1 MRNADRRGS
10 EAPVLSRD
18 REGAVVGRFPK
29 LLLCLL
35 AAAFQL
41 AADQPLPPELRGV
54 GVDEHLGQGVDLNLT
69 FTAEDGYPVPLR
81 SFFHQN
87 RPVLLNLVYYSC
99 PMLCTLV
106 LNGQTAALKN
116 VPWTPGNEFEVV
128 TISIDPTDTFDLAQR
143 KRASYLESYGR
154 PAAGWHFLTDD
165 HGNAKKLADQLGFR
179 YRYDE
184 SQKQYAHPAVVMILT
199 PEGKVSRY
207 LYGINFSP
215 RDLRLAL
222 TEASESKFSLSTDR
236 ILLYCFHYD
245 PQTHGYVLF
254 ATNLMRA
261 GGLLTVLILGFV
273 LLRLW
278 RREGAATI

>member
-1 MRNADRRGS
+1 
-10 EAPVLSRD
+10 
-18 REGAVVGRFPK
+18 VVGRLAK
-29 LLLCLL
+29 LVLCLL
-35 AAAFQL
+35 AGAVAL

-54 GVDEHLGQGVDLNLT
+54 GVDEHLGQSVDLNLT
-69 FTAEDGYPVPLR
+69 FTGEDGYPVPLR
-81 SFFHQN
+81 SLFHQG

-116 VPWTPGNEFEVV
+116 IPWTPGNEFEVV

-165 HGNAKKLADQLGFR
+165 HGNAKKLADQLGFH
-179 YRYDE
+179 YRYDD

-207 LYGINFSP
+207 LYGIKFNP

-222 TEASESKFSLSTDR
+222 VEASESKFSLSTDR

-245 PQTHGYVLF
+245 PQAHGYVLF

-278 RREGAATI
+278 RREGAVAL

>member
-1 MRNADRRGS
+1 MILA
-10 EAPVLSRD
+10 A
-18 REGAVVGRFPK
+18 K

-35 AAAFQL
+35 AASATL

-54 GVDEHLGQGVDLNLT
+54 GVDEHLGQSVDLGLT
-69 FTAEDGYPVPLR
+69 FTGEDGYAVPLG
-81 SFFHQN
+81 SFFHQG

-116 VPWTPGNEFEVV
+116 IPWTAGNQFELV
-128 TISIDPTDTFDLAQR
+128 TISIDPRDTFDLAQR

-165 HGNAKKLADQLGFR
+165 RGNAKKLADQLGFH

-184 SQKQYAHPAVVMILT
+184 RQKQYAHPAVVMILT

-215 RDLRLAL
+215 RDMRLAL
-222 TEASESKFSLSTDR
+222 AEASESKFSLSTDR

-245 PQTHGYVLF
+245 PKAHGYVLF

-261 GGLLTVLILGFV
+261 GGLLTVLVLGFV

-278 RREGAATI
+278 RREGAAAV

>member
-1 MRNADRRGS
+1 V
-10 EAPVLSRD
+10 VLS
-18 REGAVVGRFPK
+18 
-29 LLLCLL
+29 
-35 AAAFQL
+35 
-41 AADQPLPPELRGV
+41 ADQPLPPELRGV
-54 GVDEHLGQGVDLNLT
+54 GVDEHLGQSVDLNLT
-69 FTAEDGYPVPLR
+69 FTGEDGYPVPLR
-81 SFFHQN
+81 SFFHQG

-106 LNGQTAALKN
+106 LNGQTAALKK
-116 VPWTPGNEFEVV
+116 VPWTPGNEFELV

-143 KRASYLESYGR
+143 KRSSYLESYGR

-165 HGNAKKLADQLGFR
+165 HGNAKRLADQLGFR

-215 RDLRLAL
+215 RDFRLAL

-245 PQTHGYVLF
+245 PQAHGYVLF

-278 RREGAATI
+278 RREGAVAL

>member
-1 MRNADRRGS
+1 MRN
-10 EAPVLSRD
+10 
-18 REGAVVGRFPK
+18 GR

-35 AAAFQL
+35 AAAVAL

-54 GVDEHLGQGVDLNLT
+54 GVDEHLGQSVDLNLT
-69 FTAEDGYPVPLR
+69 FTGEDGYAVPLR
-81 SFFHQN
+81 SLFHQG
-87 RPVLLNLVYYSC
+87 RPVLLDLVYCSC

-165 HGNAKKLADQLGFR
+165 HGNAKRLAEQLGFR

-184 SQKQYAHPAVVMILT
+184 SQKQYADPAPVAPATARRTSGILT
-199 PEGKVSRY
+199 VWKSR
-207 LYGINFSP
+207 GRSFRWPS
-215 RDLRLAL
+215 
-222 TEASESKFSLSTDR
+222 
-236 ILLYCFHYD
+236 
-245 PQTHGYVLF
+245 
-254 ATNLMRA
+254 
-261 GGLLTVLILGFV
+261 
-273 LLRLW
+273 
-278 RREGAATI
+278 

>member
-1 MRNADRRGS
+1 MSGDAARRS
-10 EAPVLSRD
+10 AC
-18 REGAVVGRFPK
+18 ATVVTKF
-29 LLLCLL
+29 LLCLL
-35 AAAFQL
+35 VSAVPV

-54 GVDEHLGQGVDLNLT
+54 GVEEHLGQSVDLNLT
-69 FTAEDGYPVPLR
+69 FTAEDGYQVPLR
-81 SFFHQN
+81 SFFRQH

-99 PMLCTLV
+99 PMLCTLL
-106 LNGQTAALKN
+106 LNGQTSALKEI
-116 VPWTPGNEFEVV
+116 PWTPGNEFEVV

-165 HGNAKKLADQLGFR
+165 HANVKKLADQVGFH

-184 SQKQYAHPAVVMILT
+184 RQAQYAHPAVVMILT
-199 PEGKVSRY
+199 PEGKISRY
-207 LYGINFSP
+207 LYGIKFSP

-245 PQTHGYVLF
+245 PQAHGYVLF
-254 ATNLMRA
+254 ATNFMRA
-261 GGLLTVLILGFV
+261 GGVLTVLLLGFV
-273 LLRLW
+273 LVRFW
-278 RREGAATI
+278 RREGAHAI

>member
-1 MRNADRRGS
+1 MPSART
-10 EAPVLSRD
+10 VLW
-18 REGAVVGRFPK
+18 
-29 LLLCLL
+29 LL
-35 AAAFQL
+35 AATAAF

-54 GVDEHLGQGVDLNLT
+54 GVDERLGQSVDLNLT
-69 FTAEDGYPVPLR
+69 FTGEDGYPVPLR
-81 SFFHQN
+81 SFFQQG

-99 PMLCTLV
+99 PMLCTLL
-106 LNGQTAALKN
+106 LNGQTAALKEI
-116 VPWTPGNEFEVV
+116 PWTPGNEFEVV
-128 TISIDPTDTFDLAQR
+128 TVSIDPTETFDLAQR

-165 HGNAKKLADQLGFR
+165 HGNVKRLADQVGFH

-184 SQKQYAHPAVVMILT
+184 RQAQYAHPAVVAILT

-207 LYGINFSP
+207 LYGIKFNP

-245 PQTHGYVLF
+245 PQAHGYVLF
-254 ATNLMRA
+254 ATNIMRA
-261 GGLLTVLILGFV
+261 GGVLTVLILGFV

-278 RREGAATI
+278 RREGVPAA